1 MGLKKILKKAA
12 KAAKKVAKVG
22 IPVAGAAY
30 LASKMGKDKG
40 VKVGD
45 NFDRSNVH
53 WTNRKPLGLK
63 LPAGT
68 NMDGW
73 NNLAASGGA
82 DKMLA
87 KGGLVKKGKPK
98 LAKRGWK

>member
-12 KAAKKVAKVG
+12 KAAKKV

-30 LASKMGKDKG
+30 LASKAMGKDKG

-45 NFDRSNVH
+45 NYGRSNVY
-53 WTNRKPLGLK
+53 WKNREPKGLNF
-63 LPAGT
+63 PAGT
-68 NMDGW
+68 NMDGISR
-73 NNLAASGGA
+73 LAEVGSA
-82 DKMLA
+82 DAFK